1 MITLH
6 LDDAVIKSLSS
17 NELNILKF
25 VYERGEEVLDMSIQQ
40 FASEVSYSSAT
51 ILRFCRKLGY
61 SGFAE
66 FKYAVRSQ
74 LRHHDSAPISPKEP
88 ELSIHT
94 LIDNLSFNIDGTSSL
109 ISEEQLSRAFQYFDS
124 GCPIYVWSPGGITSI
139 LGNYFEKLLISIGRQ
154 NVYLVESPKMCSHI
168 LQNVSPECLL
178 ILISTT
184 GNYEATIRLGKLA
197 NMNHIPVLT
206 ITPYTNNALA
216 DLGTIS
222 FRFFTN
228 QRENR
233 GAEFTSRL
241 PVFYVINIIIRCYL
255 QHKHTLKT
263 DRTAQ
268 EP

>member
-6 LDDAVIKSLSS
+6 LDDSAIKRLSS

-25 VYERGEEVLDMSIQQ
+25 VYEHGEEILNMSIQD
-40 FASEVSYSSAT
+40 FATRVSYSSAT

-66 FKYAVRSQ
+66 FKYHLRSQ
-74 LRHHDSAPISPKEP
+74 TKAEETAPVTHRPQHVEFSKRM
-88 ELSIHT
+88 ELMR
-94 LIDNLSFNIDGTSSL
+94 FNIDGTASL
-109 ISEEQLSRAFQYFDS
+109 LSEEQLIRTFRFFDS
-124 GCPIYVWSPGGITSI
+124 GCPIYLWAPGGITSI
-139 LGNYFEKLLISIGRQ
+139 LSNYFEKLLLSIGRQ
-154 NVYLVESPKMCSHI
+154 NVYLVESSKMASHV
-168 LQNVSPECLL
+168 LQNVKKDCLL

-184 GNYEATIRLGKLA
+184 GNFEPTVRLGKLA
-197 NMNHIPVLT
+197 GINHIPTLT
-206 ITPYTNNALA
+206 IAPYTNNALA

-241 PVFYVINIIIRCYL
+241 PVFYVINLIISSYL
-255 QHKHTLKT
+255 QYKRQGGPY
-263 DRTAQ
+263 DSIV
-268 EP
+268 